1 MPLREL
7 TPVVS
12 QPHTR
17 ITGPGELMIPAAL
30 PRADNVV
37 TNSSWAGMS
46 GSVGGADFV
55 TPTGWTLGFWPPDE
69 AITIPEIVPGAN
81 GIDMAATANRGYLTQ
96 AFDSTG
102 LVGEFANI
110 SCFVDARPL
119 VENSALVAISA
130 GATLVGQRRTGTR
143 VFAVYRIDGDS
154 IQFRCGAG
162 VTTNQTQDFT
172 VSRPQVTLG
181 QRLYPYDPT

>member
-1 MPLREL
+1 MTRTL

-17 ITGPGELMIPAAL
+17 ITGPGELMIPASL
-30 PRADNVV
+30 RRADNLVV
-37 TNSSWAGMS
+37 NSSWAGMS

-55 TPTGWTLGFWPPDE
+55 EPTGWTLGFWPPDE
-69 AITIPEIVPGAN
+69 AITIPEIVQGAN
-81 GIDMAATANRGYLTQ
+81 GLDAAVTVGRGYLTQ

-102 LVGEFANI
+102 FEGEFANI

-130 GATLVGQRRTGTR
+130 GATLVDQRRDGSR

-162 VTTNQTQDFT
+162 VTTNATQDFT

-181 QRLYPYDPT
+181 QRLYPYGPT